1 MKFKVLMLFML
12 LGLTACQDSKE
23 TVLEAIKVAEGNLY
37 GNQGDNFEWD
47 PAKAQDVLTAYN
59 RFTGSYTTDPATPE
73 YLFKTAE
80 IYKSLKEY
88 PKAVDCYKRIIDNY
102 ADYEKASTSLFLL
115 GFSYEN
121 DLKNYA
127 KAKDVYQQF
136 LEKYPTHEL
145 ADDVEFSLKNL
156 GRPVDEIIKEM
167 QEKIQAQQQTGA

>member
-1 MKFKVLMLFML
+1 LIQILV
-12 LGLTACQDSKE
+12 LGLSIGFTACGDTRDS
-23 TVLEAIKVAEGNLY
+23 VMDAIKTAEQNLY
-37 GNQGDNFEWD
+37 GSQGDTFEWD
-47 PAKAQDVLTAYN
+47 AAKAEEVLTAYN
-59 RFTGSYTTDPATPE
+59 RFTTRYTTDPATPE
-73 YLFKTAE
+73 YLFKSAE

-88 PKAVDCYKRIIDNY
+88 PKAVDCYKNIIDNY

-127 KAKDVYQQF
+127 KAKEIYTQF
-136 LEKYPTHEL
+136 LEKYPSHEL

-167 QEKIQAQQQTGA
+167 QEKIEAQQAAGA